1 MASTEASDAERT
13 RLSKAVVI
21 DRALAIGDAEGLDA
35 VTIRRV
41 ANELGVT
48 PMALYWHFR
57 AKDELLAGLA
67 DRVWG
72 EIDTDVGS
80 VGDWPQQ
87 LRRMLESLVRVLRAH
102 PCASQLLASTEKL
115 HGDAAL
121 GVTETALEVLR
132 RAGFDPVQASEI
144 ARGALWTGLMLVM
157 SAPGFDPAMTDADRT
172 EMMRR
177 SQVRL
182 ALLPPDRYPRLV
194 EAAAPMTAC
203 AADDQDFHYRFG
215 IDLFIAGVRAMAPSA
230 TAGRDTAARGAEDQ
244 GQAAAAAAGQPA
256 G

>member
-1 MASTEASDAERT
+1 MTSTEASDAERT

-67 DRVWG
+67 ERIWG

-80 VGDWPQQ
+80 AGDWAQQ
-87 LRRMLESLVRVLRAH
+87 LRRMVESLVRVLRAH

-132 RAGFDPVQASEI
+132 RGGFDPVHASEI

-157 SAPGFDPAMTDADRT
+157 SAPGFDPALADTDRT

-182 ALLPPDRYPRLV
+182 AMLPPDRYPRLV

-215 IDLFIAGVRAMAPSA
+215 IDLFIAGVRAMAVHSTPGPPA
-230 TAGRDTAARGAEDQ
+230 T
-244 GQAAAAAAGQPA
+244 GQPTSVQPA
-256 G
+256 GAAG

>member
-80 VGDWPQQ
+80 AGDWSQQ
-87 LRRMLESLVRVLRAH
+87 LRHILESLVRVLRAH

-121 GVTETALEVLR
+121 AVTESTLEVLR
-132 RAGFDPVQASEI
+132 RGGFDAVQASEV
-144 ARGALWTGLMLVM
+144 ARSGLWTGLMLVM
-157 SAPGFDPAMTDADRT
+157 SAPGFDPAMDDTARA

-177 SQVRL
+177 NQVWL
-182 ALLPPDRYPRLV
+182 AMLPPDRYPRLV
-194 EAAAPMTAC
+194 EAAAPMTGC

-230 TAGRDTAARGAEDQ
+230 ATAGR
-244 GQAAAAAAGQPA
+244 PA

>member
-1 MASTEASDAERT
+1 MTSTDASDAERT

-57 AKDELLAGLA
+57 AKGQLLAGLA
-67 DRVWG
+67 DRIWG
-72 EIDTDVGS
+72 EIDTDARS
-80 VGDWPQQ
+80 VGDWAQQ

-102 PCASQLLASTEKL
+102 PCASQLLSTTEKL
-115 HGDAAL
+115 HGDASL
-121 GVTETALEVLR
+121 QVTETALEVLR
-132 RAGFDPVQASEI
+132 GGGFDPVQASEV
-144 ARGALWTGLMLVM
+144 ARSALWTGLMLVM
-157 SAPGFDPAMTDADRT
+157 SAPGFDPALADADRA

-177 SQVRL
+177 DQVRL

-194 EAAAPMTAC
+194 EAATPMTTC
-203 AADDQDFHYRFG
+203 APDGQDFHYRFG
-215 IDLFIAGVRAMAPSA
+215 IDLFIAGVQEMAARA
-230 TAGRDTAARGAEDQ
+230 TAG
-244 GQAAAAAAGQPA
+244 QASPRVPA